1 MLHPGDTRW
10 PNVQVIIILAVVFF
24 SGSVVGAA
32 LMREYLHSRF
42 RLPAAHDYIYSGHR
56 VPFETLKSDLHLTH
70 DQEETVKQV
79 LDDFAKYYQN
89 LEDQRDDVTE
99 AGKRRIFA
107 VLTPEQR
114 QRFNELFHDQKDKPD
129 KK

>member
-1 MLHPGDTRW
+1 MLHQGDARR
-10 PNVQVIIILAVVFF
+10 PNAQVIIILAVVFF

-32 LMREYLHSRF
+32 AMREYLHSRF

-56 VPFETLKSDLHLTH
+56 VPFEALKSDLNLTR
-70 DQEETVKQV
+70 DQEDTVKQV

-99 AGKRRIFA
+99 AGKRKIFA
-107 VLTPEQR
+107 VLTPDQR
-114 QRFNELFHDQKDKPD
+114 RRFNELFRESTD